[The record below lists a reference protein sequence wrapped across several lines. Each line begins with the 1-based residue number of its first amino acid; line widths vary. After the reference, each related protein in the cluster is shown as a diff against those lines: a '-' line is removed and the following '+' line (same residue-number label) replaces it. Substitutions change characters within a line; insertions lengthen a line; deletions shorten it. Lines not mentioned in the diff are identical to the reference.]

1 MQSSELV
8 ALLSARRS
16 LAGAEELSRLG
27 IAIKQACCSALGSA
41 VFDML
46 GQMKLEVRN
55 YKLEIMRLSIKLN
68 VWKFRIFVMMS
79 FILFERKKN

>member
-1 MQSSELV
+1 
-8 ALLSARRS
+8 
-16 LAGAEELSRLG
+16 
-27 IAIKQACCSALGSA
+27 
-41 VFDML
+41 ML

-79 FILFERKKN
+79 FILFERLKN